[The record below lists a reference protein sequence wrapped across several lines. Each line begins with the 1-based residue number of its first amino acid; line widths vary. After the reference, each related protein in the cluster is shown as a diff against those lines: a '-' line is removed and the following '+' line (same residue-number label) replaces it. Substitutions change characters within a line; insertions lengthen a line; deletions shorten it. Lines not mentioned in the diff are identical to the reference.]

1 MSSFVVEI
9 MFFSSFKLSRISGIE
24 LNSQTLLMLSNLSM
38 YIEIAKLN
46 PNFHASLYPL
56 PTLCNFVMSCHS
68 ESRPLDSG
76 MLVNVYTE
84 A

>member
-1 MSSFVVEI
+1 MSSFVVKI
-9 MFFSSFKLSRISGIE
+9 MFFLL
-24 LNSQTLLMLSNLSM
+24 LNSPDFWYRAEFTDSILMLSNISM
-38 YIEIAKLN
+38 YIEIAKLA
-46 PNFHASLYPL
+46 PNFHVSLHPL

-68 ESRPLDSG
+68 ESRLLDSG